1 MSQLGLYTAP
11 ALDTMPGR
19 HNSEIFLK
27 RLPKAKQNIPPDA
40 IFGMSHYQAL
50 EYQEFRNTDKLETYL
65 VRNSKYES
73 SESVR

>member
-1 MSQLGLYTAP
+1 
-11 ALDTMPGR
+11 MPGR

-27 RLPKAKQNIPPDA
+27 RLSKAKQNIPPDA
-40 IFGMSHYQAL
+40 IFGMSRYQAL

-73 SESVR
+73 GESVR